1 MYVTRQNE
9 VRNDDVCYVS
19 PWTAMLALIA
29 IISLIHITDQQL
41 LLQAIFLKH

>member
-19 PWTAMLALIA
+19 TLIA

>member
-9 VRNDDVCYVS
+9 FRNDVCYVD
-19 PWTAMLALIA
+19 TLIA
-29 IISLIHITDQQL
+29 IISLIHITDKQL